1 MLGYCRW
8 FAKQQ
13 LRWVPFLGWGL
24 WAMGTPLVSK
34 EWTKDRAKM
43 DKVFRGADPP
53 IPVPRN
59 ILYPRTRG
67 FVTSVRELRS
77 SSVRAV
83 YDSTIAYSRN
93 GHFMD
98 PPEFWESIA
107 FNMDKVSYKFYV
119 HVDRVALKDLPEAD
133 EEFAKWLKER
143 WMRRD
148 EILERLR
155 KKLEAGEVD
164 IDLND

>member
-1 MLGYCRW
+1 M
-8 FAKQQ
+8 
-13 LRWVPFLGWGL
+13 
-24 WAMGTPLVSK
+24 
-34 EWTKDRAKM
+34 
-43 DKVFRGADPP
+43 
-53 IPVPRN
+53 PRN